1 LNPCPSVLET
11 AILPLNYYPQ
21 VTKYVIEIKYRI
33 ICILIVF
40 FTFISATVL
49 YKFYIIHLVIWM
61 NPETLTDSLNY
72 FILTSI
78 TELFNVFFNMS
89 FFLVK
94 HVLYYFIYYHV
105 VSFLAL
111 GLYDREY
118 EYLKCFFITS
128 LFLWFLSTSVF
139 WNMLLPITYDF
150 FFNFQH
156 KSTETLN
163 VFFEPK
169 MDEYLSFLL
178 SIYSQSYTCFQFLL
192 VVITFLEYTN
202 TSLIIIKNLKKFIY
216 IFVLLIA
223 TFITPPEIINQMVIF
238 LFLVLTIEAY
248 LFSKILKKNIGLT
261 SLIR

>member
-1 LNPCPSVLET
+1 
-11 AILPLNYYPQ
+11 
-21 VTKYVIEIKYRI
+21 
-33 ICILIVF
+33 
-40 FTFISATVL
+40 
-49 YKFYIIHLVIWM
+49 M
-61 NPETLTDSLNY
+61 NPKALTDSLNY

-78 TELFNVFFNMS
+78 TELFNVFFSMS

-111 GLYDREY
+111 GLYEREY
-118 EYLKCFFITS
+118 TYLKYFFIAS
-128 LFLWFLSTSVF
+128 LFLWILSTSIF
-139 WNMLLPITYDF
+139 WSILLPITYDF

-169 MDEYLSFLL
+169 MDEYLNFLL

-192 VVITFLEYTN
+192 IVIIFLEYTN
-202 TSLIIIKNLKKFIY
+202 TSLIVMKSLKKLIY
-216 IFVLLIA
+216 IFILLIA
-223 TFITPPEIINQMVIF
+223 TIITPPEILNQLVIF
-238 LFLVLTIEAY
+238 LFLVLSIEAY
-248 LFSKILKKNIGLT
+248 LFSKILKKNVCLT